1 MHGNVCILTE
11 SRSLTVFSGRTFRKC
26 GHTFPI
32 WTSGSA
38 DPAQKLLPHQHSRSP
53 YTSWKYSAFR
63 GLFDTSFSKNSL
75 KPSSNTSRKSGVTPP
90 TYSWISDNFSVTQQ
104 VTCSLKCDLLGH
116 ILASE
121 AISARGEKR
130 KFWLLCWLLFS
141 FFLIRFF
148 IGQMFLIGIHHIS
161 GTCEDARKE
170 SMIEVFPV
178 VMVAYGAPE
187 QSIHFLGNAFAV
199 TIPDCIKQSISI
211 PLLRTVI
218 EPLMICW

>member
-11 SRSLTVFSGRTFRKC
+11 SRSFTVFSGRIFRKC

-90 TYSWISDNFSVTQQ
+90 HIHGYQIIFLWPSRSLVPWNVTYWVTFWPQKPSLLKGKKENSDFYSP
-104 VTCSLKCDLLGH
+104 SLIFYL
-116 ILASE
+116 
-121 AISARGEKR
+121 
-130 KFWLLCWLLFS
+130 
-141 FFLIRFF
+141 
-148 IGQMFLIGIHHIS
+148 
-161 GTCEDARKE
+161 
-170 SMIEVFPV
+170 
-178 VMVAYGAPE
+178 
-187 QSIHFLGNAFAV
+187 
-199 TIPDCIKQSISI
+199 IKQQTSPRRITQWQSTVGSIRS
-211 PLLRTVI
+211 P
-218 EPLMICW
+218 

>member
-121 AISARGEKR
+121 AISAKGEKR

-148 IGQMFLIGIHHIS
+148 IGQIL
-161 GTCEDARKE
+161 
-170 SMIEVFPV
+170 
-178 VMVAYGAPE
+178 
-187 QSIHFLGNAFAV
+187 
-199 TIPDCIKQSISI
+199 
-211 PLLRTVI
+211 LLRSLRFIPIKGGTEARLSPFSWAFISWYSCVATASI
-218 EPLMICW
+218 NSRCFGVAW

>member
-11 SRSLTVFSGRTFRKC
+11 SRSFTVFSGRIFRKC

-90 TYSWISDNFSVTQQ
+90 HIHGYQIIFLRPSRSLVPWNVTYWVTFWPQKPSLLKGKKENSDFYVGCSFRSSWSGFISVITFSTASLSVISRAIYRAFVT
-104 VTCSLKCDLLGH
+104 
-116 ILASE
+116 AE
-121 AISARGEKR
+121 PSA
-130 KFWLLCWLLFS
+130 
-141 FFLIRFF
+141 
-148 IGQMFLIGIHHIS
+148 
-161 GTCEDARKE
+161 T
-170 SMIEVFPV
+170 
-178 VMVAYGAPE
+178 
-187 QSIHFLGNAFAV
+187 
-199 TIPDCIKQSISI
+199 
-211 PLLRTVI
+211 PL
-218 EPLMICW
+218 

>member
-121 AISARGEKR
+121 AISAKGEKR
-130 KFWLLCWLLFS
+130 KFWLLFSLTNFLFNKAANKPTADHSMAIHRRLDSFSLIFYLL
-141 FFLIRFF
+141 LILWVKTELR
-148 IGQMFLIGIHHIS
+148 QNLPHITF
-161 GTCEDARKE
+161 G
-170 SMIEVFPV
+170 F
-178 VMVAYGAPE
+178 
-187 QSIHFLGNAFAV
+187 Q
-199 TIPDCIKQSISI
+199 
-211 PLLRTVI
+211 LLRF
-218 EPLMICW
+218 LSANKHFCWTSRAVKTL